1 MIRLNLLATRESK
14 KKETMQQQV
23 LLGVFMLILTL
34 AVIGYFHVNI
44 TKEIE
49 ETNNKKIQVDKELT
63 ELQGISKTLEEYKA
77 KEADLKRKKTT
88 IETLEA
94 ERNGQVLIFAE
105 LTERIPPEVWIDTF
119 TQNGMTLE
127 IHGYSIDNQVL
138 SSFVENLEDS
148 DYVTDANLTISKFNE
163 SSSVYEY
170 NMKIALRY
178 SLPVSN

>member
-23 LLGVFMLILTL
+23 LLGVFMLIITL
-34 AVIGYFHVNI
+34 VAIGYFHVNI
-44 TKEIE
+44 TNEIE
-49 ETNNKKIQVDKELT
+49 ETKRKKIEVDKELT
-63 ELQGISKTLEEYKA
+63 ELQEIDKKLDDYKA
-77 KEADLKRKKTT
+77 KKEDLNRKKTT
-88 IETLEA
+88 IEKLEA

-138 SSFVENLEDS
+138 STFVENLEDS
-148 DYVTDANLTISKFNE
+148 EYVTDANLTISKFDE
-163 SSSVYEY
+163 GASVYEY

-178 SLPVSN
+178 SPPGGE